1 MAQLINMINQLFK
14 DSSATKQQI
23 RHYDFDGAYR
33 GM

>member
-1 MAQLINMINQLFK
+1 MAQLISMINQIFK
-14 DSSATKQQI
+14 DNSAAEQQL

>member
-1 MAQLINMINQLFK
+1 MTQLINMINQIFK
-14 DSSATKQQI
+14 DSSTTEQQL

>member
-1 MAQLINMINQLFK
+1 MTQLINMINPLFTEK
-14 DSSATKQQI
+14 TAAEKQA

>member
-1 MAQLINMINQLFK
+1 MTQLINMINQIFK
-14 DSSATKQQI
+14 DNSVADQQL

>member
-1 MAQLINMINQLFK
+1 MTQLFSMINQIFK
-14 DSSATKQQI
+14 DKSAADQQL